1 MFRSIDAS
9 ASGLIAQRQRM
20 DVIAGNLAN
29 VDTTRD
35 ESGKIAPFQRRFVEF
50 YSKDDSLSGTPT
62 VGVKVDVDRQTPPR
76 REYDPGHPD
85 AVDGF
90 VSYPAINP
98 TNEMVDAIAASRAY
112 EANLTAVQFS
122 RQMIEQTMKLLQ

>member
-1 MFRSIDAS
+1 MFRSLDAI

-20 DVIAGNLAN
+20 DVIAGNIAN
-29 VDTTRD
+29 VHTTRD
-35 ESGKIAPFQRRFVEF
+35 ETGKIAPFQRRYVEF
-50 YSKDDSLSGTPT
+50 FSKGESKSGAPE
-62 VGVKVDVDRQTPPR
+62 VGVKVDVDRQAQPR
-76 REYDPGHPD
+76 KVHDPGHPD

-112 EANLTAVQFS
+112 EANLTAAQFS

>member
-1 MFRSIDAS
+1 MFRSLDATT
-9 ASGLIAQRQRM
+9 SGLLAQRQRM

-35 ESGKIAPFQRRFVEF
+35 ESGKIAPFQRRYVEF
-50 YSKDDSLSGTPT
+50 FSKGDANDSTPE
-62 VGVKVDVDRQTPPR
+62 VSVKVDVDRKTPPR
-76 REYDPGHPD
+76 KVHDPGHPD

-90 VSYPAINP
+90 VSFPNINA

-112 EANLTAVQFS
+112 EANLTVAQFT
-122 RQMIEQTMKLLQ
+122 RQMVEQTMRLLQ